1 MNVRSTKRTVV
12 AWLVGCVASGCHAEA
27 HDLPRALAVKVARV
41 ERTSQASATHY
52 SAQIVPALRVDLAW
66 KVGGYVES
74 IAEVTGVDGK
84 PRALQ
89 EGDVVTEN
97 APLATLRQ
105 TEYVQKVAEA
115 RAAVAEYASV
125 YRQAKLDLRRDTK
138 LASSGSLAGAT
149 ADTTRSRHD
158 GASAALV
165 GARVRLAQAR
175 TALADTRLTSP
186 LGGVVVVRSIEV
198 GSLAAPGT
206 IAFSIADVSSVKAVF
221 GVPDLFLPRI
231 TVGAAQKVTTDAL
244 PGVVLE
250 GTVSRLAPSADRESH
265 VFEVDVTIPNPDDRL
280 KSGMVVALS
289 LDEAP
294 TTDALFVP
302 LAAIVRTPDREGG
315 SPFAVFVVEQAG
327 ADKRAFAR
335 PVELGEYLGRV
346 VPIVDGLSGDEL
358 VVVQGAGLLA
368 HGERVEVIP

>member
-1 MNVRSTKRTVV
+1 MCC
-12 AWLVGCVASGCHAEA
+12 ALAGCQAEA
-27 HDLPRALAVKVARV
+27 HELPRAIAVKVARV

-74 IAEVTGVDGK
+74 IAEIPGVDGK
-84 PRALQ
+84 SRALQ
-89 EGDVVTEN
+89 EGDVVAEN
-97 APLATLRQ
+97 TPLATLRQ

-125 YRQAKLDLRRDTK
+125 YRQAKLDMRRDTK

-158 GASAALV
+158 GASAALA

-175 TALADTRLTSP
+175 TALADTRLVSP

-206 IAFSIADVSSVKAVF
+206 VAFSIADVSNVKAVF

-250 GTVSRLAPSADRESH
+250 GTVSRLSPSADRESH
-265 VFEVDVTIPNPDDRL
+265 VFEVDLTIPNPDDRL
-280 KSGMVVALS
+280 KAGMVVALS

-294 TTDALFVP
+294 ASDALFVP
-302 LAAIVRTPDREGG
+302 LAAIVRAPDRSGE

-327 ADKRAFAR
+327 SEKRAFAR

-358 VVVQGAGLLA
+358 VVVQGAGLLS